1 MHLCFNK
8 AIIKENIS
16 VFLNTDDV
24 EKRKI
29 VKGSN
34 DWENFMK
41 EKYLSRG
48 EFLFF
53 VALAIY
59 MLAKTIELSSAF
71 YEVSMMPSI
80 MKILRY
86 ISYAII
92 FVKLLYDAKY
102 LENEMLKIVAMVL
115 LLGIISLNF
124 GNNILFCSFLF
135 IIAARNLNIGKLV
148 KAALYIQ
155 IILTICMAGL
165 CCFGII
171 SDWTYNLEGRN
182 RHSLGYVYPSYIS
195 SIFFYVTLA
204 YLFIRKKKI
213 RFWEI
218 VCIGILNGIIFHLTD
233 SKTSF
238 VLVFLAIIV
247 LWIMKFCKKRLE
259 NSLISKL
266 LYVYSIPF
274 IAAISILACYLY
286 NEENKLLILINSF
299 INNRL
304 IMGHNALLE
313 YGLSL
318 FGEKIVWT
326 GNGGLGYLSSSLQ
339 DEYNFVD
346 CSYVKILLD
355 YGIIFFIIMIFGY
368 MLVAKRAIEKND
380 CYMCMCLLFMCIYSM
395 IEPRIIEFGFNPFV
409 LTLSALFGKNTPDD
423 IIYKNEEFSVNDYPI
438 EIKSASG
445 SGGV

>member
-1 MHLCFNK
+1 
-8 AIIKENIS
+8 
-16 VFLNTDDV
+16 
-24 EKRKI
+24 
-29 VKGSN
+29 
-34 DWENFMK
+34 MK

-53 VALAIY
+53 IALAIY
-59 MLAKTIELSSAF
+59 MLAKTIELSSVF

-102 LENEMLKIVAMVL
+102 LESEMLKIVAVIL
-115 LLGIISLNF
+115 ILGIISLNF

-135 IIAARNLNIGKLV
+135 IIAARNLNVEKLI
-148 KAALYIQ
+148 KAAVYIQ
-155 IILTICMAGL
+155 ILLTICMAGL
-165 CCFGII
+165 SYFGVIT
-171 SDWTYNLEGRN
+171 DWTYDLEGRN
-182 RHSLGYVYPSYIS
+182 RHSLGYLYPSYIS

-204 YLFIRKKKI
+204 YLFIRRKKV
-213 RFWEI
+213 RFLE
-218 VCIGILNGIIFHLTD
+218 VVFIGFINVIIFHLTD

-238 VLVFLAIIV
+238 AMVFLAVIV
-247 LWIMKFCKKRLE
+247 LWVMKFHKKRLE
-259 NSLISKL
+259 RGFLSKL

-274 IAAISILACYLY
+274 IAVISILACYLY
-286 NEENKLLILINSF
+286 NEGNRILVLINSF

-318 FGEKIVWT
+318 FGKRISWT
-326 GNGGLGYLSSSLQ
+326 GYGGLGYLSSSLQ

-355 YGIIFFIIMIFGY
+355 YGVIFFIIMILGY

-380 CYMCMCLLFMCIYSM
+380 RYMCMCILFMCIYSM

-409 LTLSALFGKNTPDD
+409 LTLSALFGKNIVDD
-423 IIYKNEEFSVNDYPI
+423 GHEDEALSVNVCSI
-438 EIKSASG
+438 EMQST

>member
-1 MHLCFNK
+1 
-8 AIIKENIS
+8 
-16 VFLNTDDV
+16 
-24 EKRKI
+24 
-29 VKGSN
+29 
-34 DWENFMK
+34 MK

-53 VALAIY
+53 IALAIY
-59 MLAKTIELSSAF
+59 MLAKTIELSSVF
-71 YEVSMMPSI
+71 YEVSIMPSI

-102 LENEMLKIVAMVL
+102 LESEMLKIVAMIL
-115 LLGIISLNF
+115 ILGIISLNF

-135 IIAARNLNIGKLV
+135 IIAARNLNVEKLI
-148 KAALYIQ
+148 KAAFYIQ
-155 IILTICMAGL
+155 ILLTICMAGL
-165 CCFGII
+165 SYFGVIT
-171 SDWTYNLEGRN
+171 DWTYNLEGRN
-182 RHSLGYVYPSYIS
+182 RHSLGYLYPSYIS

-204 YLFIRKKKI
+204 YLFMRRKKV
-213 RFWEI
+213 RFLE
-218 VCIGILNGIIFHLTD
+218 VVFIGFINVIIFHLTD

-238 VLVFLAIIV
+238 AIVFLAVIV
-247 LWIMKFCKKRLE
+247 LWAMKFYKKRLE
-259 NSLISKL
+259 NRFISKL
-266 LYVYSIPF
+266 IYVYSIPF

-286 NEENKLLILINSF
+286 NEGNRILVLINSF

-318 FGEKIVWT
+318 FGKKIMWT
-326 GNGGLGYLSSSLQ
+326 GYGGLGYLSSSLQ
-339 DEYNFVD
+339 DEYNYVD

-355 YGIIFFIIMIFGY
+355 YGVIFFVIMIFGY

-380 CYMCMCLLFMCIYSM
+380 RYMCMCILFMCIYSM

-409 LTLSALFGKNTPDD
+409 LTLSALFGKNIVDD
-423 IIYKNEEFSVNDYPI
+423 GYEDEAISVNECSI
-438 EIKSASG
+438 EMKSTA
-445 SGGV
+445 GGA